1 MTRDADLP
9 AMSSNP
15 SLTPAVIAR
24 QGLLPWSAGLLLA
37 IGAYLLLHDLAA
49 SAPTAKLAGWAE
61 TGQYAL
67 PAVLVVLAAIW
78 GVRRGRQGAGS
89 IGGTLGR
96 LKPDEIRA
104 LLRDSF
110 QSQGYQVVDKAP
122 GAADGRVDLVLRRGH
137 ETFLVWAK
145 TWADTR
151 VGIEPVQK
159 LCRAMD
165 QRSAGGGFI
174 VTTGRFGRD
183 ASIYAAGHNVRLID
197 GAALR
202 DLRVFQPRAKR
213 P

>member
-1 MTRDADLP
+1 MRRDLEP
-9 AMSSNP
+9 SEMSSRP
-15 SLTPAVIAR
+15 PLSLAVIAR

-37 IGAYLLLHDLAA
+37 IGAYLLMHDVAA
-49 SAPTAKLAGWAE
+49 SAPTPKLADWAGI
-61 TGQYAL
+61 GQYAL
-67 PAVLVVLAAIW
+67 PGSLFVLAAVW

-89 IGGTLGR
+89 ALGG

-104 LLRDSF
+104 LLRESF
-110 QSQGYQVVDKAP
+110 QAQGYQVVDKAP

-145 TWADTR
+145 TWSDAR

-159 LCRAMD
+159 LCRTMA

-183 ASIYAAGHNVRLID
+183 ASTYAAGHNVRLID

-202 DLRVFQPRAKR
+202 DLIVSPARDKAF
-213 P
+213 